1 MDSIL
6 IFQNKTNILKVYL
19 VFFFVLLR
27 GRGGGGSWWR
37 EESRVEKKI

>member
-19 VFFFVLLR
+19 VFFVLLR